1 MELPHFA
8 LDHWLAK
15 YDFATPPI
23 AFNLASSTGPHWS
36 FDALTKLGGASLPLG
51 DIVLS
56 YAPPQGSAG
65 LRAAVAALH
74 GVDPDHVVMTTG
86 ASEAL
91 SILLCLAS
99 RPGGNVVIPDPAYP
113 AYAALAQ
120 SVGLKHQAY
129 SMAGA
134 KGFAQDPDAI
144 FATANGDTVAVILN
158 TPHNPTGVVMDRDVI
173 ERLAAALAARS
184 IPLIV
189 DEVYHPLFHS
199 SRPQHSAAGIP
210 NVIVINDLSKA
221 MSLPG
226 LRTGWIIEADAA
238 KRKTIINARS
248 YFTISGSPLLEH
260 LAQHALIN
268 RHAIFERLQRVAD
281 ANLAQLDALIDGAAG
296 LLAWTRPHGG
306 TTCFPAFADGRD
318 SRPFCQR
325 LAEAG
330 VLIAPGDCFGH
341 ARHMRI
347 GFAQQ
352 ADGFGEAINRFAA
365 ALAEELS

>member
-8 LDHWLAK
+8 LDHWMAK

-23 AFNLASSTGPHWS
+23 ALNLASSTGPQWS
-36 FDALTKLGGASLPLG
+36 VEALMQLG
-51 DIVLS
+51 DAPVALSDIKLS
-56 YAPPQGSAG
+56 YAPPQGAAG
-65 LRAAVAALH
+65 LRSAVAAFH
-74 GVDPDHVVMTTG
+74 DVDPDHVVMTTG

-120 SVGLKHQAY
+120 SVGLNHHAY
-129 SMAGA
+129 GMVRAN
-134 KGFAQDPDAI
+134 GFAQDPDAI
-144 FATANGDTVAVILN
+144 LAATNSDTVAVILN
-158 TPHNPTGVVMDRDVI
+158 TPHNPTGVVMARDVI
-173 ERLAAALAARS
+173 ETLAATLAARS

-189 DEVYHPLFHS
+189 DEVYHPLYHGQ
-199 SRPQHSAAGIP
+199 PQRSAAGIP
-210 NVIVINDLSKA
+210 NVIVTSDLSKA

-226 LRTGWIIEADAA
+226 LRTGWIIETDAA
-238 KRKTIINARS
+238 KRERIINARS
-248 YFTISGSPLLEH
+248 YFTISGSPLLEL

-268 RHAIFERLQRVAD
+268 RHAIFERLRGVAD
-281 ANLAQLDALIDGAAG
+281 ANLALLDALIDGSAG
-296 LLAWTRPHGG
+296 RLVWTRPHGG

-325 LAEAG
+325 LADGG
-330 VLIAPGDCFGH
+330 VLVAPGDCFGH
-341 ARHMRI
+341 AHHMRI

-352 ADGFGEAINRFAA
+352 ASGFDEAITRFAA
-365 ALAEELS
+365 VLNEDA